1 MGATQ
6 FPCSSCGAGLVFE
19 PGTTELVCRYCGAA
33 NTIPE
38 SPAAVEELD
47 FEAELAKLDSEADS
61 TEIIQTQCKSCRA
74 NVRMESNASSQNC
87 PFCGSDL
94 VATGISAKLIKPR
107 SVLPFAIDRAKARAS
122 FRTWISSRWFAPS
135 ALVRMATVEGDTV
148 YKGEAASG
156 LAGVYMPYWT
166 YDCVATTSYAGQRGD
181 DYWVTVPRTV
191 VVNGKT
197 QTRLVQERRT
207 RWTPVSGV
215 VVNGF
220 DDVLVIASDALP
232 NDMLSAIEQWDVEH
246 LTPYRDEYLSGFRTQ
261 TYSLG
266 LREGFGVA
274 QVKMEPAITAAIRS
288 DIGGDHQVIASAR
301 SSYSRITYKHILVP
315 VWVSAYR
322 YEGKVYRFLVNAR
335 TGSVH
340 GQRPYSATKIT
351 LFVLACLAAI
361 ALIVL
366 FVRSH

>member
-6 FPCSSCGAGLVFE
+6 FPCQSCGAGLVFE
-19 PGTTELVCRYCGAA
+19 PGTTDLVCRYCGAA
-33 NTIPE
+33 NAIPE
-38 SPAAVEELD
+38 SAAPVEELD
-47 FEAELAKLDSEADS
+47 FVAELARLDAEADT
-61 TEIIQTQCKSCRA
+61 TEIIQTQCRSCRA

-107 SVLPFAIDRAKARAS
+107 SLLPFAVDREKARAS
-122 FRTWISSRWFAPS
+122 FRTWVSSRWFAPS
-135 ALVRMATVEGDTV
+135 ALSRMATVEGDTV

-166 YDCVATTSYAGQRGD
+166 YDCVATTAYTGQRGD

-197 QTRLVQERRT
+197 ETRMVQERRT
-207 RWTPVSGV
+207 RWSSVSGV
-215 VVNGF
+215 VVDGF

-232 NDMLSAIEQWDVEH
+232 NDMLASIERWDVAN
-246 LTPYRDEYLSGFRTQ
+246 LTPYQDQFLSGFRTQ

-274 QVKMEPAITAAIRS
+274 QVKMEPTIASSIRS
-288 DIGGDHQVIASAR
+288 DIGGDHQVISSSR
-301 SSYSRITYKHILVP
+301 SSYANITYKHILVP

-322 YEGKVYRFLVNAR
+322 YDGKVYRFLVNGR
-335 TGSVH
+335 TGAVH
-340 GQRPYSATKIT
+340 GQRPYSVVKIT
-351 LFVLACLAAI
+351 LFTLLCLCALAF
-361 ALIVL
+361 IVL
-366 FVRSH
+366 VVQSR